1 MVRELNLNF
10 GEPEPECEETQW
22 LLTNTMAPYATVA
35 RNAAAI
41 NTTSISTKFEGD
53 DQDTDEVTCW

>member
-1 MVRELNLNF
+1 
-10 GEPEPECEETQW
+10 
-22 LLTNTMAPYATVA
+22 MAPYATVA